1 MAFRL
6 PEFDR
11 DPGIKTLISLS
22 PHYIDAQRP
31 DNVQLADIRR
41 TATRLS
47 RFQSKA
53 WNRQSIH
60 IFADFNT
67 FDSPHG
73 SRSQRAAE
81 RNDEE
86 HDVQEA
92 ITPPELE
99 RARSSASN
107 IYSLDKPLPEPPYHV
122 FTLVKKKQLV
132 YIVSAAAIFSLLSSK
147 IYFPALGQIS
157 KVYYLLRL
165 DLFS

>member
-1 MAFRL
+1 MASGL

-11 DPGIKTLISLS
+11 DPRIRTLISLS

-31 DNVQLADIRR
+31 DTVQLADIRR
-41 TATRLS
+41 TATRFS

-67 FDSPHG
+67 FDSSHG
-73 SRSQRAAE
+73 SWSQWAAE

-86 HDVQEA
+86 INVQKA
-92 ITPPELE
+92 ITPPELD
-99 RARSSASN
+99 RARSSASS
-107 IYSLDKPLPEPPYHV
+107 IYSLDKPLSEPPYHV

-132 YIVSAAAIFSLLSSK
+132 YIVSAAAIFCPLSSN
-147 IYFPALGQIS
+147 IYFSALSQIS

-165 DLFS
+165 DPFS